1 MSHVNVLVVLPV
13 TGEKCELLAS
23 AFPDASFSFV
33 SPRDLTAGDLSAV
46 EVVVGNVPSRL
57 LASAPRLRWVQLGSA
72 GADSYVAPGVLDDSV
87 VLTSCSGAY
96 GQAVSEH
103 VFAMVLAVQKKL
115 ELYRDDQRAGVWGEE
130 GEVSSLIG
138 ANVLV
143 IGTGD
148 IGGHFCRLATAFG
161 AHVTGARRKAGECP
175 EGFER
180 VIPMERIH
188 DVVPKMDVI
197 AGFVPS
203 TPETRH
209 LVNADLLARCR
220 RGVIVANGGRGDLIV
235 TDDLVDALVSGQV
248 GAAALD
254 VTDPEPLPAGH
265 PLWTLRNAL
274 VIPHVSGF
282 WHLPVT
288 LDNVCAIC
296 YDNLARFSRGEP
308 LRNVVEREASPAG
321 RSM

>member
-46 EVVVGNVPSRL
+46 EVVVGNVPPRL
-57 LASAPRLRWVQLGSA
+57 LASASRLRWVQLGSA

-130 GEVSSLIG
+130 GEVSSPLG

-148 IGGHFCRLATAFG
+148 IGGHFGRLATAFG
-161 AHVTGARRKAGECP
+161 AHVTGARRKVGECP

-180 VIPMERIH
+180 VIPMERIP
-188 DVVPKMDVI
+188 DVVSRMDVI

-203 TPETRH
+203 TPGTRH
-209 LVNADLLARCR
+209 LVDADLLARCR

-265 PLWTLRNAL
+265 PLWTLGNAL
-274 VIPHVSGF
+274 VTPHVSGF

-296 YDNLARFSRGEP
+296 SGGFSR
-308 LRNVVEREASPAG
+308 
-321 RSM
+321 